1 MPVNSF
7 VTVAFDDNWYLGQLE
22 LCSPE
27 EADINYV
34 KRVGQSYFQWPSPPD
49 LKKTKAIYVLQGNI
63 AIAPR
68 DSGLRMWK
76 VCSTSSNALTKNTN
90 GIKKNSYNVKYS
102 MHVTYLVPMC
112 PVSIK

>member
-7 VTVAFDDNWYLGQLE
+7 GAVAFDDNWYLGQLVE

-27 EADINYV
+27 EADINYM

-49 LKKTKAIYVLQGNI
+49 VKKTKAIYVLQGNI

-76 VCSTSSNALTKNTN
+76 VCSTSTERLDKEYKRYQEEF
-90 GIKKNSYNVKYS
+90 I
-102 MHVTYLVPMC
+102 
-112 PVSIK
+112 